1 MKKDVYVV
9 RKEGNWAVTRPNAE
23 RVSGIFPTQKDAKAF
38 GRELAMSSRSEL
50 RIQGRDGKFREC
62 NSYGNDPCPPKD
74 KNR

>member
-9 RKEGNWAVTRPNAE
+9 RHEGNWAVKR
-23 RVSGIFPTQKDAKAF
+23 SGNSRSSYVLPTQKEAVAIARSVAKHDKV
-38 GRELAMSSRSEL
+38 EL
-50 RIQGRDGKFREC
+50 RVQGRDRRFREC